1 MTSLPE
7 ALARFAR
14 GHLHSEAEYAVYR
27 TVGGDRAEGWT
38 ADEIATHA
46 DVDVGDVHRA
56 LRRFAAARILVEE
69 AGHGGRQR
77 YRWRSELSYLF
88 DGTSP
93 PGLVDPV
100 CGMPVE
106 AGSPHAATDTTGAAV
121 RFCSAWC
128 RAAFRAG
135 VGR

>member
-27 TVGGDRAEGWT
+27 TVGGDRATGWT
-38 ADEIATHA
+38 AEEIATH
-46 DVDVGDVHRA
+46 DDLEVGDVDRA
-56 LRRFAAARILVEE
+56 LRRFAAARIVEVE
-69 AGHGGRQR
+69 AGHGDRPR

-88 DGTSP
+88 ENTAP

-106 AGSPHAATDTTGAAV
+106 PGSPHTAIDATGATV
-121 RFCSAWC
+121 HFCSAWC
-128 RAAFRAG
+128 RAAFRTG
-135 VGR
+135 LGN